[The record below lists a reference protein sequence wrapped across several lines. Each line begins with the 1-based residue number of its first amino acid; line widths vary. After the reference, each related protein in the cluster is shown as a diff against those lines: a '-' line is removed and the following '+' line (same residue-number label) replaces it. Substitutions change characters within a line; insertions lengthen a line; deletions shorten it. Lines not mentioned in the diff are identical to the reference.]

1 MLKARLSVSIGL
13 VRHGLRVKA
22 LAAKSDHLSLI
33 PRSHKT
39 GKNHLPKIILR
50 PPCTGCG
57 THTLKNVFV
66 CFK

>member
-13 VRHGLRVKA
+13 VRHVLRVKA

-39 GKNHLPKIILR
+39 GTNHLPKIILR

-57 THTLKNVFV
+57 THTLKECV
-66 CFK
+66 CLF

>member
-1 MLKARLSVSIGL
+1 MLKVRLRVGIGL

-22 LAAKSDHLSLI
+22 LVAKSNHLSLI

-50 PPCTGCG
+50 PPCTGYG
-57 THTLKNVFV
+57 THTLKECVCLFV
-66 CFK
+66 